1 MKYRNRSNPF
11 FAIACF
17 LLCVLCLSRAVFASE
32 NSPHRGYM
40 LSEDA
45 VEYRSQIE
53 MSLRKEEDD
62 IHEDIQQSVNLP
74 YGYQIETDTVFVEYE
89 MDYRSLREF
98 GTDENGSFLPAKY
111 ADNPIFLA
119 PLTGK
124 IGGEMRIFG
133 FVGFN
138 RTSDGVYDASPSV
151 EEVNDSFREG
161 ERCHFLE
168 QLTDDALLS
177 RLLSEKSAGEAQE
190 ILLVRTLVGN
200 SVNRVAMVKTDGG
213 VFVWD
218 LNDQV
223 WDGDETVLYEVE
235 EFVSMLDDKEEERA
249 EGFWEGV
256 KDTLLFIGA
265 SLLGTLLLVAV
276 GIALVVVVI
285 VWIVRKLICKRRAPR
300 EE

>member
-1 MKYRNRSNPF
+1 MKFRNHSKPF
-11 FAIACF
+11 WIVACF
-17 LLCVLCLSRAVFASE
+17 LLCLLCLGGAVFAAE
-32 NSPHRGYM
+32 APPHRGY
-40 LSEDA
+40 LLGEDET
-45 VEYRSQIE
+45 EYRSQIE
-53 MSLRKEEDD
+53 QSLSKEEDS
-62 IHEDIQQSVNLP
+62 IREDIQKTINLA
-74 YGYQIETDTVFVEYE
+74 YGYQIETDTIFVEYE
-89 MDYRSLREF
+89 MDYRSLRDF
-98 GTDENGSFLPAKY
+98 GTEENSSFLPAKY

-133 FVGFN
+133 YIGFHP
-138 RTSDGVYDASPSV
+138 TSDGVYPTERSV
-151 EEVNDSFREG
+151 TEVGEAFRNG
-161 ERCHFLE
+161 EQRHDLE
-168 QLTDDALLS
+168 QLTDDELLS
-177 RLLSEKSAGEAQE
+177 RLLSEKGAGEAQE

-200 SVNRVAMVKTDGG
+200 SVNRVAMVKADGG

-249 EGFWEGV
+249 EGFWEAV

-265 SLLGTLLLVAV
+265 SLLGTLLLIAA

-285 VWIVRKLICKRRAPR
+285 IWIVRKLIRKRHAAR

>member
-1 MKYRNRSNPF
+1 MKFRNHSKPF
-11 FAIACF
+11 LAIACF
-17 LLCVLCLSRAVFASE
+17 LLCVLCLGGAVFASE
-32 NSPHRGYM
+32 NSPHCGYM

-62 IHEDIQQSVNLP
+62 IHEYVRQSVNLA
-74 YGYQIETDTVFVEYE
+74 YGYQIETDTIFVEYE

-98 GTDENGSFLPAKY
+98 GTDENSSFLPAKY

-133 FVGFN
+133 YIGFH
-138 RTSDGVYDASPSV
+138 RTSDGVYSTERSV
-151 EEVNDSFREG
+151 TEVGEAFRNG
-161 ERCHFLE
+161 ERRHYLE

-177 RLLSEKSAGEAQE
+177 RLLFEKGAGEAQE

-200 SVNRVAMVKTDGG
+200 SVNRVAAVKTDSG
-213 VFVWD
+213 VFVLD
-218 LNDQV
+218 LTDQV
-223 WDGDETVLYEVE
+223 WDDNEPVLYEME
-235 EFVSMLDDKEEERA
+235 EFVSMLDAKEEKRA

-265 SLLGTLLLVAV
+265 SLLGTLFLIAV

-285 VWIVRKLICKRRAPR
+285 VWIVRKLIRKRREAKK
-300 EE
+300 E